1 MSGRGR
7 RAVLPPADYRVEP
20 PLPAQ
25 GLLVTVVNHEGHA
38 KTFDFAG
45 LPAAAPMQ
53 RCLAAAFAAQSRVWT
68 SHRTADTFWSKLL
81 VFTRF
86 LSGLE
91 RPPQDLH
98 EVTAAMLKR
107 WRAQNI
113 GTNTGRIT
121 LANMRVLLRRDPRMR
136 SGAAAEELARR
147 IPAAERSKQS
157 YEDAERSG
165 VLLAAQRQ
173 FRAALMRIRQNTVL
187 LDRWRAGELPEG
199 SREERIGRVLDHVA
213 RTGDIPRT
221 VGPSGV
227 VNASNRRLL
236 GGQDAHQT
244 WGRLFLTRMELT
256 ALAVLL
262 TDKFGW
268 NLSVFDRMPT
278 PTTAP
283 SVAERTS
290 VTYHVQVEKR
300 RRGGGRW
307 FSTENITDSGADSPG
322 RLITQALEATAHGRR
337 LAAHLAGV
345 DLLMTARTRMVGKHH
360 RDLDRP
366 RPVWPLS
373 FGVSDGDAGR
383 WAQEHR
389 FDSSPFQRTRRTTVV
404 REGPL
409 QHAQGTH
416 ESVYVLPDQR
426 VQRAAR
432 EVIEDGAR
440 EALGQA
446 QDTVFKG
453 HLGAEPDPS
462 HQQTATA
469 DCADETSSPWP
480 GPDGGCGA
488 DFLLCLACRNA
499 HVHHGHYP
507 RLAHLHRQL
516 RSLRSVLPERDWNRR
531 WREHLLRLE
540 DLAGKA
546 GPDAWNAALARV
558 TDTDR
563 TLIDLLLEG
572 QLAP

>member
-1 MSGRGR
+1 
-7 RAVLPPADYRVEP
+7 VLPPADYRVEP
-20 PLPAQ
+20 PLAAQ
-25 GLLVTVVNHEGHA
+25 GQVVTVVNHEGHA
-38 KTFDFAG
+38 KTFDFAD
-45 LPAAAPMQ
+45 LPAPAPM
-53 RCLAAAFAAQSRVWT
+53 RRSLAAVFAEQSRRWT
-68 SHRTADTFWSKLL
+68 SHRTADTFWDKLL
-81 VFTRF
+81 LFTRF

-91 RPPQDLH
+91 RPPQDLD
-98 EVTAAMLKR
+98 ELTAAMLKR
-107 WRAQNI
+107 WRVQHI

-121 LANMRVLLRRDPRMR
+121 LATVRVLLRRDPRMR
-136 SGAAAEELARR
+136 TGAAAEELARR
-147 IPAAERSKQS
+147 IPAPARSKQS
-157 YEDAERSG
+157 YDDAERDR

-173 FRAALMRIRQNTVL
+173 FRAALIRVRQNTAL
-187 LDRWRAGELPEG
+187 LDRWRAGELPAG

-213 RTGDIPRT
+213 RTGDVPRT
-221 VGPSGV
+221 ISPSGG
-227 VNASNRRLL
+227 VNVSNRKLL
-236 GGQDAHQT
+236 GGQGVQHT
-244 WGRLFLTRMELT
+244 WGRLFLTRLELT

-283 SVAERTS
+283 SVAEKTS

-307 FSTENITDSGADSPG
+307 FSTENITDSGADCPG
-322 RLITQALEATAHGRR
+322 RLITLALEATAHGRR
-337 LAAHLAGV
+337 LAASLACGV
-345 DLLMTARTRMVGKHH
+345 DLLMTARTSMVGREHQ
-360 RDLDRP
+360 DLDRP
-366 RPVWPLS
+366 RPAGPLT
-373 FGVSDGDAGR
+373 FGVSDDDAKR
-383 WAQEHR
+383 WSRHHR
-389 FDSSPFQRTRRTTVV
+389 FDGSPFQRTRRTTVV

-409 QHAQGTH
+409 QHSRGTH

-440 EALGQA
+440 EALKQA
-446 QDTVFKG
+446 QTVVFGG
-453 HLGAEPDPS
+453 HLGAQPDPQ

-469 DCADETSSPWP
+469 DCADESSSPWP

-516 RSLRSVLPERDWNRR
+516 QSLRSALPERDWNRR
-531 WREHLLRLE
+531 WHEHLLRLE
-540 DLAGKA
+540 DLRGKA
-546 GPDAWNAALARV
+546 GPDAWNAALART
-558 TDTDR
+558 TDADR